1 MDERIKAIRESEKRS
16 HIEMYSSEELYKT
29 DSWLKKPIKTIIEL
43 MPQFEGYK
51 ELRVLDLGSGV
62 GRNCISIAKLYDHID
77 CMIECVDILPLAI
90 EKLYSN
96 AEEYGVAD
104 NIHGVVSTIED
115 HHIKD
120 GYFDLVIAV
129 SALEHIAGKSG
140 FIAKLNEIRDGVRE
154 NGIVCLVINSDVHE
168 YSKATGEPQ
177 TAQFE
182 VNLPTTELQSILSS
196 VFAGW
201 SIQKSSVREQR
212 YDIPRE
218 NGISDLTTSVVTYV
232 VRKQMKVNGKGD
244 E

>member
-16 HIEMYSSEELYKT
+16 HIEMYSNEELYKT
-29 DSWLKKPIKTIIEL
+29 DSWLRKPIKTIIEL
-43 MPQFEGYK
+43 MPLFEAYK
-51 ELRVLDLGSGV
+51 QLKVLDLGCGV

-96 AEEYGVAD
+96 AKEYGVAD
-104 NIHGVVSTIED
+104 NIHGAVSTIED
-115 HHIKD
+115 YTIKD

-129 SALEHIAGKSG
+129 SALEHVAEERN
-140 FIAKLNEIRDGVRE
+140 FVAKLNEIRDGVRE
-154 NGIVCLVINSDVHE
+154 NGIACLVINSDVHE

-177 TAQFE
+177 AAQFE
-182 VNLPTTELQSILSS
+182 VNLPTTELQGILSS

-201 SIQKSSVREQR
+201 SILKSSVREQR

-232 VRKQMKVNGKGD
+232 VRKMKV
-244 E
+244 